1 MHHIITSLILFI
13 FSSIHIT
20 TETCNIQQK
29 DIYLTDQSISLRE
42 QNITHYNIQNK
53 HNLLHVCINVG
64 ITHPIFVWITQ
75 KKKALTT
82 KGTCNKDDNSSKASV
97 AVFGWACKTNIIKW
111 CLSNFICTRTCVTTV
126 ARKRSLSFC
135 WKCWWKVTANH
146 ITGTLRMWLCMKRHC
161 KIVVWCTQNVRRYCS
176 SLTWHQAS
184 NNKLAL

>member
-1 MHHIITSLILFI
+1 MHQIITSLIFFYI
-13 FSSIHIT
+13 FFSSIHIT

-29 DIYLTDQSISLRE
+29 DIYLTDQSISLGE
-42 QNITHYNIQNK
+42 QNITHTHYNIQNK

-75 KKKALTT
+75 EKKALTT

-126 ARKRSLSFC
+126 ARKRSRSFC
-135 WKCWWKVTANH
+135 QKYRWQVTAKH
-146 ITGTLRMWLCMKRHC
+146 TCTIRM
-161 KIVVWCTQNVRRYCS
+161 
-176 SLTWHQAS
+176 
-184 NNKLAL
+184 